1 MLWQKMYNIMQA
13 IGFLDKA
20 NTVKM
25 GGGSYDYVSEAQ
37 FVAAVRPQMIK
48 EGLILFPINVEQNT
62 EATTT
67 TADNK
72 TRTNY
77 YTTVKVAYKI
87 VDVETGEFALIT
99 SVGSGVDSGDKAIYK
114 AMTGCFRTMM
124 RQTFMI
130 GTGEDPEATDSDG
143 ENTLVSPIVAAAS
156 VYAEKTGIKFSKDML
171 KAMADAGYT
180 TGSGYGIN
188 EQKTAAAIRV
198 IANKVKSGDTFENAL
213 MNIEK

>member
-37 FVAAVRPQMIK
+37 IVAAVRPQMIK
-48 EGLILFPINVEQNT
+48 EGLILFPINVEQDT

-77 YTTVKVAYKI
+77 YTTVKVTYKI

-114 AMTGCFRTMM
+114 AMIGAFRTML
-124 RQTFMI
+124 RQSFMI
-130 GTGEDPEATDSDG
+130 GTGEDPEATDADG
-143 ENTLVSPIVAAAS
+143 TNTLVSPITAAANAYFT
-156 VYAEKTGIKFSKDML
+156 VTGTKFSKEML
-171 KAMADAGYT
+171 KSIGDLNYTIGAGY
-180 TGSGYGIN
+180 GLE
-188 EQKTAAAIRV
+188 EQKTAKFIRDV
-198 IANKVKSGDTFENAL
+198 AKKVKSGASFDEA
-213 MNIEK
+213 IVS